1 MTFPNAKAKLTY
13 CTKCWLVAWLL
24 CGTNTLDAQKAPTSH
39 ELKRKPDQTHINKDD
54 ENKQ

>member
-24 CGTNTLDAQKAPTSH
+24 CGTNTLDAQKAPMGRLYRWEKSETI
-39 ELKRKPDQTHINKDD
+39 LD
-54 ENKQ
+54 EDRLS